1 MVFDFA
7 SGVAK
12 SYALKVEIASERF
25 WYGLIKKVLTLMAI
39 ISLALLL
46 KIGEVD
52 ARISMTILMGLF
64 ATGEVFSTLQNIV
77 AYHTR
82 TPISEFNATK
92 FVLEKVL
99 EILRTKIEK

>member
-1 MVFDFA
+1 
-7 SGVAK
+7 
-12 SYALKVEIASERF
+12 
-25 WYGLIKKVLTLMAI
+25 MAI
-39 ISLALLL
+39 ISIALLL
-46 KIGEVD
+46 KLVEFD
-52 ARISMTILMGLF
+52 ARISMTILMALF
-64 ATGEVFSTLQNIV
+64 ATGEVFSMVQNIV